1 SRRQRCHNA
10 LENLLFSLKFE
21 RSITMCQPELV
32 KLTTQLM
39 KLRLNIGFQDSHET
53 TTVKSMYY

>member
-1 SRRQRCHNA
+1 
-10 LENLLFSLKFE
+10 
-21 RSITMCQPELV
+21 MCQPELV

>member
-1 SRRQRCHNA
+1 M
-10 LENLLFSLKFE
+10 LLTFKFE
-21 RSITMCQPELV
+21 RSITMSQPELV

-39 KLRLNIGFQDSHET
+39 KLRLNIGFQDSHEV